1 MATLNPLER
10 MLHTLT
16 RVILSDRRM
25 RMGFMI
31 YAVGLHLVVL
41 LMLFEFSLR

>member
-10 MLHTLT
+10 ILHTLT
-16 RVILSDRRM
+16 RMVLSDRRM
-25 RMGFMI
+25 RIGFMC
-31 YAVGLHLVVL
+31 YAVGLHVVVL